1 MSSTYHINSKSRR
14 AELCDGLTELCNEE
28 EHYSSLSA
36 AQKSENYM
44 KFGRLDLS
52 KGPVAAISNTGI
64 QILDGEIMERIKKKN
79 LSPTLITNILACP
92 ARWIAESFIIK
103 EMIPDDEDN
112 PATRGQLFHKV
123 MEVAFEEDP
132 DVRSRARLDEISA
145 EVVQTDEFKH
155 FKDNEDALVWLS
167 RTIDGYYRMGGRP
180 KRVRVADYQ
189 RSGEKESRK
198 GLEVFVRGRL
208 GNCTRDTLGFI
219 DLLAVS
225 AKDPEAVIVQDW
237 KTGKSKKRWNPANK
251 GTEGLSEARQQAI
264 YSLLLE
270 QDGVKVDGARLIYP
284 AAGDLVEVDIKD
296 KRVTDR
302 AIADAELA
310 DEKLTSMIE
319 DNLFE
324 FEPPVPLCAWCPLA
338 RLCPAAK
345 IGNFAKA
352 RTAVANQPSP
362 EDLAPAFDFV

>member
-1 MSSTYHINSKSRR
+1 
-14 AELCDGLTELCNEE
+14 
-28 EHYSSLSA
+28 
-36 AQKSENYM
+36 M

-52 KGPVAAISNTGI
+52 NGPVAAISNEGI
-64 QILDGEIMERIKKKN
+64 QILDSEIMERIKNKK
-79 LSPTLITNILACP
+79 LSPSLITNVLACP
-92 ARWIAESFIIK
+92 ARWIAESFIIN

-132 DVRSRARLDEISA
+132 DVRSRERLAEITE
-145 EVVQTDEFKH
+145 EVIGTEEFQQ
-155 FKDNEDALVWLS
+155 FQGNDDALAWLS

-180 KRVRVADYQ
+180 KRVNVATYQ
-189 RSGEKESRK
+189 RSGDKEAKK

-225 AKDPEAVIVQDW
+225 AKDPEAVVVQDW
-237 KTGKSKKRWNPANK
+237 KTGKAKKRWNPANK

-264 YSLLLE
+264 YSILLE
-270 QDGVKVDGARLIYP
+270 QDGVKVDGARLVYP
-284 AAGDLVEVDIKD
+284 AAGEVVEVDIKD
-296 KRVTDR
+296 ERVLKRAV
-302 AIADAELA
+302 ADAEEA
-310 DEKLTSMIE
+310 DEKLTTMIE
-319 DNLFE
+319 NNLFE
-324 FEPPVPLCAWCPLA
+324 FDPPVPLCAWCPLS

-345 IGNFAKA
+345 IGSFAKA
-352 RTAVANQPSP
+352 RAAAANQPTP